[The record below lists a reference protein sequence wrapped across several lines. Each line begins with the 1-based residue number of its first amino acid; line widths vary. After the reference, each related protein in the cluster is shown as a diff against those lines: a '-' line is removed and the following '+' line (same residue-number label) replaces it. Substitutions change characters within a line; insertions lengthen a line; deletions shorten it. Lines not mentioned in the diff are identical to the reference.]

1 VSDVRP
7 PVGNLRGAVDL
18 SSLVRGRQQTPP
30 AASAGTSAGAVA
42 DLAAT
47 PGVVIEAGD
56 ETFTQVLD
64 LSNRVPVIVEFY
76 AEGIEPALGA
86 LVASYG
92 GRLVLATVDGN
103 ANPQLAQAFQVQ
115 QVPAVAAVVG
125 GRPLQLFVGM
135 PAEDEVRQVLDQ
147 VLQLAEQNGITG
159 TVPVDAG
166 AIDDDGAAEAAEPE
180 EAPLPPL
187 HQEAYD
193 AITRGDFA
201 AAVKAYTT
209 AIAQDPRDSL
219 AVAGL
224 AQTKLLARL
233 DGAVAAEIRAAGA
246 ERPGDADAQLA
257 VADLDISGGHVDDAF
272 GRLLDV
278 FPTLKPDEK
287 DRIRVR
293 LLEYFEIVGV
303 DEPRV
308 VAARRRLT
316 MLLY

>member
-1 VSDVRP
+1 VSDARP

-18 SSLVRGRQQTPP
+18 SSLVRPRQQPASPP
-30 AASAGTSAGAVA
+30 AGQSAAGSGP
-42 DLAAT
+42 AA
-47 PGVVIEAGD
+47 PGVVVEARD
-56 ETFTQVLD
+56 ETFSSVLD
-64 LSNRVPVIVEFY
+64 LSSRVPVIVEFY
-76 AEGIEPALGA
+76 AEGIAPALGP

-147 VLQLAEQNGITG
+147 VLELAAQNGITG
-159 TVPVDAG
+159 SVPVGDA
-166 AIDDDGAAEAAEPE
+166 EAEPE
-180 EAPLPPL
+180 EPEEPPLPPL

-193 AITRGDFA
+193 AIARGDFA

-209 AIAQDPRDSL
+209 AIAQDPRDSM

-224 AQTKLLARL
+224 AQAKLLQRL
-233 DGAVAAEIRAAGA
+233 DGVVAADVRSAAAGG
-246 ERPGDADAQLA
+246 PKDVDAQLA

-272 GRLLDV
+272 ERLLDV

-287 DRIRVR
+287 DQVRVR
-293 LLEYFEIVGV
+293 LLEYFEIVGAE
-303 DEPRV
+303 DPRV
-308 VAARRRLT
+308 IAARRRLT

>member
-1 VSDVRP
+1 MSDARP
-7 PVGNLRGAVDL
+7 PVGNLRGAIDL
-18 SSLVRGRQQTPP
+18 SSLVRPRQQPAPP
-30 AASAGTSAGAVA
+30 SAGQPAGAA
-42 DLAAT
+42 GAPGAGTTGAA
-47 PGVVIEAGD
+47 PGVVLEARD
-56 ETFTQVLD
+56 ETFSSVLD
-64 LSNRVPVIVEFY
+64 LSSRVPVIVEFY
-76 AEGIEPALGA
+76 AEGIAPALGA
-86 LVASYG
+86 LVAGYG

-135 PAEDEVRQVLDQ
+135 PEEDEIRQVFDQ
-147 VLQLAEQNGITG
+147 VLQLAAQNGVTG
-159 TVPVDAG
+159 SVPVGDAEE
-166 AIDDDGAAEAAEPE
+166 APEAA

-193 AITRGDFA
+193 AIARGDFA

-209 AIAQDPRDSL
+209 AIAQDPRDSM

-224 AQTKLLARL
+224 AQAKLLQRL
-233 DGAVAAEIRAAGA
+233 DGVEAGA
-246 ERPGDADAQLA
+246 VRSAAADRPRDADAQLG

-278 FPTLKPDEK
+278 FPSLPPEEK

-293 LLEYFEIVGV
+293 LLEYFEIVGAE
-303 DEPRV
+303 DPRV
-308 VAARRRLT
+308 IAARRRLT